1 MKVALINP
9 VFSVSHGGRERFSV
23 NFARALCADGHET
36 HIFAQRME
44 DLPEEAV
51 AHSVPGF
58 SGPGWWR
65 FLGFQRTVRKALL
78 ACGPFD
84 VVYGLT
90 RFFPLDIFRLGDGVH
105 RLALERHYPAWWRR
119 FPALLANPFHL
130 INLALER
137 RLFAE
142 DGCRFVVANSAMIRN
157 YVVQRM
163 GVRPERTAVVYNGVD
178 HTCFGPEKVMPLREE
193 TRSFLGLRDGDI
205 ALLCVANDWRRKGVD
220 TLMETLPSLPEMV
233 HLVVVGRGNPARF
246 IKRARELGTAER
258 LHFMPP
264 AREVLR
270 YYAAADVL
278 VLPTSYDPFAN
289 VCLEA
294 MACAL
299 PVITSSSNGAAEL
312 LHDGVNGWVQR
323 RADDAG
329 ELAGILRAF
338 LALSREE
345 RARMGAHAYET
356 SLNYT
361 LERNLREMLELMR
374 TVARERKER
383 ASC

>member
-51 AHSVPGF
+51 AHPIPCF

-65 FLGFQRTVRKALL
+65 FLGFQRTVRRALF

-142 DGCRFVVANSAMIRN
+142 DGCRFVVANSAMIRD

-178 HTCFGPEKVMPLREE
+178 HTCFGPEKAMPLREE
-193 TRSFLGLRDGDI
+193 TRGSLGLRDGDI

-233 HLVVVGRGNPARF
+233 HAVVVGRGNPARF
-246 IKRARELGTAER
+246 MKRAGELGVAER
-258 LHFMPP
+258 LHFLPP

-312 LHDGVNGWVQR
+312 LRDGVNGWVQR
-323 RADDAG
+323 RADDAE

-345 RARMGAHAYET
+345 RARMGVCAYET

>member
-23 NFARALCADGHET
+23 NFARALCADGHEV

-44 DLPEEAV
+44 GLPEEV
-51 AHSVPGF
+51 VTHPVPGF

-65 FLGFQRTVRKALL
+65 FLNFQRAVRGALL
-78 ACGPFD
+78 ASGPFD

-90 RFFPLDIFRLGDGVH
+90 RFFPLDIFRLVDGAH
-105 RLALERHYPAWWRR
+105 QLALECHYPVWWQRW
-119 FPALLANPFHL
+119 PALLVNHFQL

-137 RLFAE
+137 RLFA
-142 DGCRFVVANSAMIRN
+142 DGGCRFVVANSKMIRD

-163 GVRPERTAVVYNGVD
+163 GVRPERAVVVYNGVD
-178 HTCFGPEKVMPLREE
+178 HACLAPEKAVPLREE
-193 TRSFLGLRDGDI
+193 TRRSLGLRENDI
-205 ALLCVANDWRRKGVD
+205 ALLCVANDWRRKGVN
-220 TLMETLPSLPEMV
+220 TRMEALPSLPEMV
-233 HLVVVGRGNPARF
+233 HAVVVGRGNSARF
-246 IKRARELGTAER
+246 MKRAGELGVAER
-258 LHFMPP
+258 LHCMPP

-270 YYAAADVL
+270 YYAAADML
-278 VLPTSYDPFAN
+278 VLPTRYDPYAN

-299 PVITSSSNGAAEL
+299 PVVTSSSNGAAEL
-312 LHDGVNGWVQR
+312 LRDGVNGWVQK
-323 RADDAG
+323 RADDTA
-329 ELAGILRAF
+329 ELAGIVRAF

-345 RARMGAHAYET
+345 QVQMGERARET
-356 SLNYT
+356 ALEYT
-361 LERNLREMLELMR
+361 LERNLREMMELMR

>member
-51 AHSVPGF
+51 MHPIPGF

-65 FLGFQRTVRKALL
+65 FLGFQRAVRGALL
-78 ACGPFD
+78 SCGPFD

-90 RFFPLDIFRLGDGVH
+90 RFFPLDIFRLGDGAH
-105 RLALERHYPAWWRR
+105 RLALERHYPSLWRR
-119 FPALLANPFHL
+119 WPAMLVNPFHL
-130 INLALER
+130 INLTLEK

-142 DGCRFVVANSAMIRN
+142 DGCRFVVANSAMIRD

-163 GVRPERTAVVYNGVD
+163 GVRPERAAVVYNGVD
-178 HTCFGPEKVMPLREE
+178 HACFAPEKAAPLREE
-193 TRSFLGLRDGDI
+193 TRRSLGLRDGDV
-205 ALLCVANDWRRKGVD
+205 ALLCVAHDWRRKGVS
-220 TLMETLPSLPEMV
+220 TLMEALPSLPETV
-233 HLVVVGRGNPARF
+233 HAVVVGRGNPARF
-246 IKRARELGTAER
+246 MKRAGELGVAER
-258 LHFMPP
+258 MHFMPP
-264 AREVLR
+264 AKEVLR
-270 YYAAADVL
+270 YYAAADML
-278 VLPTSYDPFAN
+278 VLPTRYDPFAN

-299 PVITSSSNGAAEL
+299 PVVTSSSNGAAEL
-312 LHDGVNGWVQR
+312 LRNGVNGWVQR
-323 RADDAG
+323 RADDAV
-329 ELAGILRAF
+329 ELAGIVRSF

-345 RARMGAHAYET
+345 RMRMGVCARET
-356 SLNYT
+356 ALEHT
-361 LERNLREMLELMR
+361 LERNLREMMELMR

-383 ASC
+383 LSC